1 MPAELK
7 EAELLCISAPGAL
20 SLSSHTVELGVAWV
34 QTAIVLPSARQSLL
48 CF

>member
-7 EAELLCISAPGAL
+7 EAELLCTSAPGAL
-20 SLSSHTVELGVAWV
+20 SLSSHMVELGVAWV
-34 QTAIVLPSARQSLL
+34 KTAVVLL